1 VDGYVGSIRFRMGA
15 LISPTNQLPLTT
27 VADIS
32 EVIAYFSMNEKDYLD
47 FIQDTQ
53 GETIADKIK
62 NLPKVKLILANGRF
76 YNQEGTIETI
86 NSQVDEA
93 TGAITFRAKFDNP
106 SRLLTNGNSAKIQI
120 PKTYSDI
127 IVVPKESTYERQ
139 GNTYVYIVGKDSM
152 AVSNSIDI
160 LTAVDNLLLVTGGLN
175 KGDEIVGI
183 GIDKI
188 KGETKIFPK
197 SVPFDSIAK
206 PIKKVFR

>member
-1 VDGYVGSIRFRMGA
+1 M
-15 LISPTNQLPLTT
+15 
-27 VADIS
+27 
-32 EVIAYFSMNEKDYLD
+32 
-47 FIQDTQ
+47 
-53 GETIADKIK
+53 
-62 NLPKVKLILANGRF
+62 
-76 YNQEGTIETI
+76 
-86 NSQVDEA
+86 DEA

-152 AVSNSIDI
+152 AVSTSIDI

-183 GIDKI
+183 GVDKI